1 MVIFN
6 GDYMVIIWKNYLEK
20 LSGDYLGTIR
30 VMMGK
35 QPILKEKSS
44 GNHRLKTAKLTFRFP
59 VNIPIIRLENMSF
72 QGGSGNFMGNLH
84 GDYLE
89 KLSGKIIW
97 GLSRDY
103 PRYDGKATNIEGKI
117 LRKPSVKNSQINI

>member
-20 LSGDYLGTIR
+20 
-30 VMMGK
+30 
-35 QPILKEKSS
+35 
-44 GNHRLKTAKLTFRFP
+44 
-59 VNIPIIRLENMSF
+59 
-72 QGGSGNFMGNLH
+72 
-84 GDYLE
+84 
-89 KLSGKIIW
+89 
-97 GLSRDY
+97 LSRDY